1 MQNGAIIAQSYDEE
15 SPNLGNIDK
24 QSQCMFAIFTNNAE
38 FYLGKNIWDNYWDLT
53 SFHPLEL
60 CIVCMNLETISKQ

>member
-1 MQNGAIIAQSYDEE
+1 
-15 SPNLGNIDK
+15 
-24 QSQCMFAIFTNNAE
+24 MFAIFTNNAE
-38 FYLGKNIWDNYWDLT
+38 FYFGKNIWDNYWDLT